1 MNTTNERPDVEDYFD
16 DWKQRET
23 LVQEMI
29 PVIGKL
35 FNRQNIGIYIY
46 GRPLHNRSVTFIMKS
61 HRFVRQVERNEMSEF
76 ESHPVLLALA
86 KLDLCHANI
95 DLGKLTVRFM
105 EHQEAAGHEAKD
117 VDSFVAEEL
126 SYLVGNQQS
135 PIAKSQDVVLYG
147 FGRIGRLMAR
157 LLIER
162 TSTGEVMRLRA
173 IVVRPGGEGDLIK
186 RASLFTNDSVHGAFQ
201 GTLRVDEKR
210 NCLIANGNVIQ
221 VIYANSPD
229 KIDYTEYGI
238 EDALIIDN
246 TGKWRDEEGL
256 GCISNP
262 EASASSADS
271 SGQGVEK
278 YRLRHQRSRMLPE
291 DKIVTA
297 ASCTTNAIAPVL
309 KVVNDEFGINRGHI
323 RLSRLQRSESYHNY
337 HKGSRRGRS
346 AAAIWSLPKLVL
358 QKQWWR

>member
-16 DWKQRET
+16 DWKQREA

-76 ESHPVLLALA
+76 ESHPVLMAMS

-105 EHQEAAGHEAKD
+105 EHQESAGQGAKD

-126 SYLVGNQQS
+126 SYLVGNQKS
-135 PIAKSQDVVLYG
+135 PVAKSQDVVLYG

-162 TSTGEVMRLRA
+162 TSTGE
-173 IVVRPGGEGDLIK
+173 
-186 RASLFTNDSVHGAFQ
+186 
-201 GTLRVDEKR
+201 
-210 NCLIANGNVIQ
+210 
-221 VIYANSPD
+221 
-229 KIDYTEYGI
+229 
-238 EDALIIDN
+238 
-246 TGKWRDEEGL
+246 
-256 GCISNP
+256 
-262 EASASSADS
+262 
-271 SGQGVEK
+271 
-278 YRLRHQRSRMLPE
+278 
-291 DKIVTA
+291 
-297 ASCTTNAIAPVL
+297 
-309 KVVNDEFGINRGHI
+309 
-323 RLSRLQRSESYHNY
+323 
-337 HKGSRRGRS
+337 
-346 AAAIWSLPKLVL
+346 
-358 QKQWWR
+358 